1 MFESFTNFSPANT
14 IFIFILL
21 LTQHS
26 FLLLTSDKSN
36 ENRKSFGWS
45 RRIVSEEGNRN
56 LKRKSITSYEQLII
70 L

>member
-45 RRIVSEEGNRN
+45 RRIVSEEGNR
-56 LKRKSITSYEQLII
+56 I
-70 L
+70 